1 MPRGLGQARW
11 SMGRRGLCRLG
22 GVELRIMLE
31 GNIQSAQR
39 MALYVL
45 LVDNDRAALME
56 QAEAV
61 QSMGHYCLSA
71 TSSDEAVQLFSS
83 RPEINLVIC
92 DATLSGETGLDLVGK
107 LGESCQNGRS
117 FLSILLTASPSVELA
132 VQAMQ
137 HGVIDFLSK
146 PIARDKFSAA
156 IERAALRLVAS
167 GPSGATARVEESIAH
182 IQTSLSA
189 LMEKLGV
196 SQRDETDSDEDVAAA
211 MANPNAIHPSVL
223 KAIIKARRNRQKY
236 FEGDLFSDPS
246 WDILLELT
254 AAHIENR
261 QESVTSVAIAASVP
275 ASTAIRKIRE
285 LADRGLVRRWTDPAD
300 ARRIFVALTDD
311 ATRRMLAMLGS
322 VENAP
327 II

>member
-1 MPRGLGQARW
+1 MSG
-11 SMGRRGLCRLG
+11 RGLCRIG
-22 GVELRIMLE
+22 GVDLRIMLE

-39 MALYVL
+39 LALYVL
-45 LVDNDRAALME
+45 LVDGDRAALAE
-56 QAEAV
+56 QAEAL
-61 QSMGHYCLSA
+61 QSMGHYCLST
-71 TSSDEAVQLFSS
+71 TSMDEALELFSN
-83 RPEINLVIC
+83 RPEVNLVIC
-92 DATLSGETGLDLVGK
+92 DAAIPGGSGLDLIGK
-107 LGESCQNGRS
+107 LGERCQNGRT
-117 FLSILLTASPSVELA
+117 FCSILLTASPSVELA

-137 HGVIDFLSK
+137 QGVIDFLSK
-146 PIARDKFSAA
+146 PIARDMFSAA
-156 IERAALRLVAS
+156 IERAMLRLIANGSSVAN
-167 GPSGATARVEESIAH
+167 ARVEESIAH
-182 IQTSLSA
+182 IQSSLSA

-196 SQRDETDSDEDVAAA
+196 SDRDEADSDEDVAAA

-300 ARRIFVALTDD
+300 ARRIFVALTED
-311 ATRRMLAMLGS
+311 ATKRMLAMLGS

>member
-1 MPRGLGQARW
+1 
-11 SMGRRGLCRLG
+11 
-22 GVELRIMLE
+22 
-31 GNIQSAQR
+31 
-39 MALYVL
+39 
-45 LVDNDRAALME
+45 
-56 QAEAV
+56 
-61 QSMGHYCLSA
+61 
-71 TSSDEAVQLFSS
+71 
-83 RPEINLVIC
+83 
-92 DATLSGETGLDLVGK
+92 
-107 LGESCQNGRS
+107 
-117 FLSILLTASPSVELA
+117 
-132 VQAMQ
+132 MQ

-167 GPSGATARVEESIAH
+167 APSGATARVEESIAH

>member
-1 MPRGLGQARW
+1 
-11 SMGRRGLCRLG
+11 MGNG
-22 GVELRIMLE
+22 
-31 GNIQSAQR
+31 
-39 MALYVL
+39 
-45 LVDNDRAALME
+45 AA
-56 QAEAV
+56 A
-61 QSMGHYCLSA
+61 
-71 TSSDEAVQLFSS
+71 
-83 RPEINLVIC
+83 
-92 DATLSGETGLDLVGK
+92 
-107 LGESCQNGRS
+107 
-117 FLSILLTASPSVELA
+117 
-132 VQAMQ
+132 
-137 HGVIDFLSK
+137 
-146 PIARDKFSAA
+146 
-156 IERAALRLVAS
+156 
-167 GPSGATARVEESIAH
+167 PSGRVEESIAH
-182 IQTSLSA
+182 IQTALTA
-189 LMEKLGV
+189 LMDKLGV
-196 SQRDETDSDEDVAAA
+196 SDRDSVDTDEDIAAA

-311 ATRRMLAMLGS
+311 ATKRMLAMLGS

>member
-1 MPRGLGQARW
+1 
-11 SMGRRGLCRLG
+11 
-22 GVELRIMLE
+22 MLE
-31 GNIQSAQR
+31 GNIQAAQR
-39 MALYVL
+39 LTLSVL
-45 LVDNDRAALME
+45 LVDEDKTAIME
-56 QAEAV
+56 QADLLQAD
-61 QSMGHYCLSA
+61 GHICHLA
-71 TSSDEAVQLFSS
+71 TSHEEALQLFSTHS
-83 RPEINLVIC
+83 GINLVVTDSTIP
-92 DATLSGETGLDLVGK
+92 SSSGLDLIRA
-107 LGESCQNGRS
+107 LGERCHSDRN
-117 FLSILLTASPSVELA
+117 FFAILLTGTPSVELA

-137 HGVIDFLSK
+137 EGVIDFLSQPVSK
-146 PIARDKFSAA
+146 NRFNDA
-156 IERAALRLVAS
+156 IERATLRLMASRPAASESKVAD
-167 GPSGATARVEESIAH
+167 SIAH
-182 IQTSLSA
+182 IQSSLSA
-189 LMEKLGV
+189 LMDKLGV
-196 SQRDETDSDEDVAAA
+196 SERDTGPAEEDVLSA
-211 MANPNAIHPSVL
+211 MANPNAVHPSVL
-223 KAIIKARRNRQKY
+223 KAIIKARRNRQKF

-285 LADRGLVRRWTDPAD
+285 LADRGLVRRWTDPND

>member
-1 MPRGLGQARW
+1 
-11 SMGRRGLCRLG
+11 
-22 GVELRIMLE
+22 MLE
-31 GNIQSAQR
+31 GNIKAAQR
-39 MALYVL
+39 LTLSVL
-45 LVDNDRAALME
+45 LVDQDKDTILE
-56 QAEAV
+56 QATLLG
-61 QSMGHYCLSA
+61 SLGHVCHLA
-71 TSSDEAVQLFSS
+71 TSRDEALRLFSTHS
-83 RPEINLVIC
+83 GINLIVTDSTIPSS
-92 DATLSGETGLDLVGK
+92 SGLELIRM
-107 LGESCQNGRS
+107 LGERCQNGRN
-117 FLSILLTASPSVELA
+117 FFAILLTGNPSVELA

-137 HGVIDFLSK
+137 EGVIDFLSK
-146 PIARDKFSAA
+146 PVATDRFKEAIARAEMRLLAA
-156 IERAALRLVAS
+156 EPVAAENKVA
-167 GPSGATARVEESIAH
+167 ESIAH
-182 IQTSLSA
+182 IQSSLSA
-189 LMEKLGV
+189 LMDKFGISE
-196 SQRDETDSDEDVAAA
+196 RDTGPAEEDVLSA

-223 KAIIKARRNRQKY
+223 KAIIKARRNRQKF

-285 LADRGLVRRWTDPAD
+285 LADRGLVRRWTDPND

>member
-1 MPRGLGQARW
+1 
-11 SMGRRGLCRLG
+11 
-22 GVELRIMLE
+22 MLE
-31 GNIQSAQR
+31 GNIQAAQR
-39 MALYVL
+39 LTLSVL
-45 LVDNDRAALME
+45 LVDEDKAAIAE
-56 QAEAV
+56 QADLLKAD
-61 QSMGHYCLSA
+61 GHICHLA
-71 TSSDEAVQLFSS
+71 TSHDEALHLFSTHS
-83 RPEINLVIC
+83 GINLVVTDSKIPSS
-92 DATLSGETGLDLVGK
+92 SGLNLIRA
-107 LGESCQNGRS
+107 LGECCQNGRN
-117 FLSILLTASPSVELA
+117 FFSILLTGNPSVELA

-137 HGVIDFLSK
+137 EGVIDFLSK
-146 PIARDKFSAA
+146 PVSKDRFNDA
-156 IERAALRLVAS
+156 IERAALRLLATQPSTAESKVAD
-167 GPSGATARVEESIAH
+167 SIAH
-182 IQTSLSA
+182 IQNSLAA
-189 LMEKLGV
+189 LMDKLGV
-196 SQRDETDSDEDVAAA
+196 SECDTGPAEEDVLAA
-211 MANPNAIHPSVL
+211 MANPNAVHPSVL
-223 KAIIKARRNRQKY
+223 KAIIKARRNRQKF

-285 LADRGLVRRWTDPAD
+285 LADRGLVRRWTDPND

>member
-1 MPRGLGQARW
+1 
-11 SMGRRGLCRLG
+11 
-22 GVELRIMLE
+22 MLE

-45 LVDNDRAALME
+45 LVDSDRTALLE

-61 QSMGHYCLSA
+61 QSMGHYCLTAS
-71 TSSDEAVQLFSS
+71 SSDEAVQLFSS

-167 GPSGATARVEESIAH
+167 GPSGTTARVEESIAH

-189 LMEKLGV
+189 LMDKLGV